1 MKRSSC
7 GRASTIGGLTGVWA
21 FPASAQAV
29 TGGES
34 AAASFLTLMT
44 ERFEFTV
51 AQLPALGAHLASLP
65 QTIDGRTALLLVGI
79 VVAGLVAEAIARL
92 ILNRA
97 RVSAFDRLA
106 AKTPLRA
113 FFRALLLDALALVAL
128 AVAGRLVLGQLGPSD
143 GVGGKL
149 GNLVLHALV
158 YWRGFNLVFRA
169 FLRPGTP
176 EGRIAPVDDGTAGRL
191 LIALNLVVLLPLL
204 GGLVAKGLGAT
215 DASREMTS
223 AAIMLYVPV
232 ISLLLLWVVW
242 RWRFDMAA
250 WLTAMVPPTGFSRQL
265 KLDAS
270 RNWWMA
276 GLAFYALLGVA
287 AVYAA
292 LTESGTAAQGMAT
305 IESALIGLLL
315 FETLM
320 HRVTRHIVSELPMA
334 GDVVADCV
342 RLIVRL
348 YVAILI
354 AEALM
359 VRVLGA
365 STPEQWAPHDRGAK
379 FAALSAVAIYA
390 GWRFI
395 KYRMDSYIAS
405 NPLPSADV
413 SGDSEEEVQISASR
427 LRTLMPLL
435 RVVTGSTIAVVG
447 GLLVLSELGVNI
459 TPLIA
464 GASVFGLAVSFG
476 SQSLVRDIVSGVFF
490 LAEDSFRIG
499 EYVDC
504 SKVKGTVEGF
514 SVRSLKLRHQNG
526 QLHIVPFGQ
535 VGHITNF
542 SRDWTVVKFNL
553 AFANGTDV
561 ELLRKTVKKIGLA
574 MMEEAAYKPILL
586 DPPKM
591 QGVVDIKDN
600 SLIVRF
606 KFMARPKNP
615 TLVQRMVIRRMY
627 EQFPALGIKFATG
640 INYPFPMPATPSVP
654 PQAAE
659 PAEPRTAPAAPAAA
673 AAVAAASAV
682 ALAAMSSEAAA
693 VPGET
698 STAEAPVGTPNAASP
713 KAAD

>member
-1 MKRSSC
+1 MKRSSS
-7 GRASTIGGLTGVWA
+7 GSASAISGLVGVWA
-21 FPASAQAV
+21 FPAAAQAV
-29 TGGES
+29 TAGEG
-34 AAASFLTLMT
+34 AAASFLMLMT
-44 ERFEFTV
+44 ERFEFTF
-51 AQLPALGAHLASLP
+51 AQLPALGAHLLALP
-65 QTIDGRTALLLVGI
+65 QVVGGRTALLLVGI
-79 VVAGLVAEAIARL
+79 VVAGLVTEGIARL
-92 ILNRA
+92 ILSRA

-106 AKTPLRA
+106 SKTPLRA
-113 FFRALLLDALALVAL
+113 FFRALLLDVLALVAL
-128 AVAGRLVLGQLGPSD
+128 AVAGRLVVGQLGAPDGVAGKLGQL
-143 GVGGKL
+143 
-149 GNLVLHALV
+149 VLHTLV

-169 FLRPGTP
+169 FLRPSTP
-176 EGRIAPVDDGTAGRL
+176 EGRIAPVDDGAARRL
-191 LIALNLVVLLPLL
+191 LVALNLVVLLPMLASL
-204 GGLVAKGLGAT
+204 AARALAATGAN
-215 DASREMTS
+215 REITS

-232 ISLLLLWVVW
+232 IAVLLLLIVW
-242 RWRFDMAA
+242 RYRLDMAA
-250 WLTAMVPPTGFSRQL
+250 WLTAMVPSTGFSRQL
-265 KLDAS
+265 KLDAA

-276 GLAFYALLGVA
+276 GLAFYALLGLA

-292 LTESGTAAQGMAT
+292 LTESGTAARGMAT
-305 IESALIGLLL
+305 IESALVALLL

-320 HRVTRHIVSELPMA
+320 HRITRHIVSELPMA

-342 RLIVRL
+342 RLLVRL
-348 YVAILI
+348 YVAILV

-359 VRVLGA
+359 VRVLA
-365 STPEQWAPHDRGAK
+365 AATPEEWGPHDRGAK
-379 FAALSAVAIYA
+379 IAALSAVAIYA
-390 GWRFI
+390 GWRFL

-413 SGDSEEEVQISASR
+413 SGDSEEDVQVAASR

-435 RVVTGSTIAVVG
+435 RVVAGATIAVVG

-476 SQSLVRDIVSGVFF
+476 SQSLVRDIVSGIFF

-542 SRDWTVVKFNL
+542 SRDWTVVKFNI

-561 ELLRKTVKKIGLA
+561 ELLRKTVKKIGLQ
-574 MMEEAAYKPILL
+574 MMEEPTFKPILL
-586 DPPKM
+586 QPLKM

-615 TLVQRMVIRRMY
+615 TMVQRMAIRRMY
-627 EQFPALGIKFATG
+627 DQFPALGIQFATG
-640 INYPFPMPATPSVP
+640 NNYLFPVPATPSVP

-659 PAEPRTAPAAPAAA
+659 AA
-673 AAVAAASAV
+673 
-682 ALAAMSSEAAA
+682 
-693 VPGET
+693 
-698 STAEAPVGTPNAASP
+698 P
-713 KAAD
+713 KAAE

>member
-1 MKRSSC
+1 MKRSSW
-7 GRASTIGGLTGVWA
+7 GSASAIGGLAGAWA

-29 TGGES
+29 TGGQG
-34 AAASFLTLMT
+34 AAAGFLTLMT

-51 AQLPALGAHLASLP
+51 SQLPALGAHLLKIP
-65 QTIDGRTALLLVGI
+65 QMVDGRTALLLVGI

-92 ILNRA
+92 LLSRA
-97 RVSAFDRLA
+97 RVRGFDRLVG
-106 AKTPLRA
+106 KTPLRA

-128 AVAGRLVLGQLGPSD
+128 AVAGRLVLGQLGPADSL
-143 GVGGKL
+143 GGQL
-149 GNLVLHALV
+149 GQIVLHALV

-169 FLRPGTP
+169 FLRPATP
-176 EGRIAPVDDGTAGRL
+176 EGRIAPVDDRSAARL
-191 LIALNLVVLLPLL
+191 LVALNLVVFLPLL
-204 GGLVAKGLGAT
+204 ASLVARGLTITGAT
-215 DASREMTS
+215 REMTG
-223 AAIMLYVPV
+223 AAIILYVPV
-232 ISLLLLWVVW
+232 IALLLLSIVW
-242 RWRFDMAA
+242 RYRLDMAA
-250 WLTAMVPPTGFSRQL
+250 WLTAMVPTTGFTRQL
-265 KLDAS
+265 KLDAA

-276 GLAFYALLGVA
+276 GLVFYALIGLA
-287 AVYAA
+287 AIYAA
-292 LTESGTAAQGMAT
+292 LTENGTASRGLST
-305 IESALIGLLL
+305 IESALIALLL

-342 RLIVRL
+342 RLLVRL

-359 VRVLGA
+359 VRVLA
-365 STPEQWAPHDRGAK
+365 AATPDEWVAHDRGAK

-390 GWRFI
+390 GWRFL

-413 SGDSEEEVQISASR
+413 SGDSEEDVQVAASR

-435 RVVTGSTIAVVG
+435 RVVAGATIAVVG

-476 SQSLVRDIVSGVFF
+476 SQSLVRDIVSGIFF

-542 SRDWTVVKFNL
+542 SRDWTVVKFNI

-574 MMEEAAYKPILL
+574 MMEEPQFKPILL
-586 DPPKM
+586 QPLKM

-600 SLIVRF
+600 SVIVRF

-615 TLVQRMVIRRMY
+615 TMVQRMAIRRMY
-627 EQFPALGIKFATG
+627 DQFPALGIQFATG
-640 INYPFPMPATPSVP
+640 NNYPFPLPATPAVP
-654 PQAAE
+654 PQASEQAAKPVV
-659 PAEPRTAPAAPAAA
+659 PAETA
-673 AAVAAASAV
+673 
-682 ALAAMSSEAAA
+682 
-693 VPGET
+693 
-698 STAEAPVGTPNAASP
+698 P
-713 KAAD
+713 KAAE

>member
-1 MKRSSC
+1 MKRSSS
-7 GRASTIGGLTGVWA
+7 GSASAISGLVGVWA
-21 FPASAQAV
+21 FPAAAQAV
-29 TGGES
+29 TAGEG
-34 AAASFLTLMT
+34 AAASFLMLMT

-51 AQLPALGAHLASLP
+51 AQLPALGAHLLSLP
-65 QTIDGRTALLLVGI
+65 QAIGGRTALLLVGI
-79 VVAGLVAEAIARL
+79 VVAGLVAEGIARL
-92 ILNRA
+92 ILSRA

-106 AKTPLRA
+106 SKTPLRA
-113 FFRALLLDALALVAL
+113 FFRALLLDVLALVAL
-128 AVAGRLVLGQLGPSD
+128 AVAGRLVLGQLGAADSL
-143 GVGGKL
+143 GGKL
-149 GNLVLHALV
+149 GSLVLHTLV

-169 FLRPGTP
+169 FLRPSTP
-176 EGRIAPVDDGTAGRL
+176 EGRIAPVDDGAARRL
-191 LIALNLVVLLPLL
+191 LVALNLVVLLPMLASL
-204 GGLVAKGLGAT
+204 AARALAATGAN
-215 DASREMTS
+215 REITS
-223 AAIMLYVPV
+223 AAIILYVPV
-232 ISLLLLWVVW
+232 IAVLLLLIVW
-242 RWRFDMAA
+242 RYRLDMAA
-250 WLTAMVPPTGFSRQL
+250 WLKAMVPATGFTRQL
-265 KLDAS
+265 KLDAA

-276 GLAFYALLGVA
+276 GLAFYALLGLA

-292 LTESGTAAQGMAT
+292 LTESGTASRGMAT
-305 IESALIGLLL
+305 IESALVALLL

-342 RLIVRL
+342 RLLVRL
-348 YVAILI
+348 YVVILI

-359 VRVLGA
+359 VRVLA
-365 STPEQWAPHDRGAK
+365 AATPEEWVPHDRGAK
-379 FAALSAVAIYA
+379 IAALSAVAIYA
-390 GWRFI
+390 GWRFL

-413 SGDSEEEVQISASR
+413 SGDSEEEVQVAASR

-435 RVVTGSTIAVVG
+435 RVVAGATIAVVG

-476 SQSLVRDIVSGVFF
+476 SQSLVRDIVSGIFF

-542 SRDWTVVKFNL
+542 SRDWTVVKFNI

-561 ELLRKTVKKIGLA
+561 ELLRKTVKKIGLQ
-574 MMEEAAYKPILL
+574 MMEEPQFKPILL
-586 DPPKM
+586 QPLKM

-615 TLVQRMVIRRMY
+615 TMVQRMAIRRMY
-627 EQFPALGIKFATG
+627 DQFPALGIQFATG
-640 INYPFPMPATPSVP
+640 NNYLFPVPATPSVP

-659 PAEPRTAPAAPAAA
+659 QAGKPAEAA
-673 AAVAAASAV
+673 
-682 ALAAMSSEAAA
+682 
-693 VPGET
+693 
-698 STAEAPVGTPNAASP
+698 P
-713 KAAD
+713 KAAE